1 MLVLTR
7 RIHESVMV
15 GEVRDSPMLKMT
27 VLAIF
32 GDRVKLGF
40 EMDDDVEVRR
50 LEVRN
55 RLPIAEPV
63 EFSARASDTNVV
75 VGPVLDEIIVPIGG
89 VVRLRIADA
98 GDES

>member
-63 EFSARASDTNVV
+63 EFSARAYDTNVV